1 MRTNAGGAD
10 EAAPA
15 MGGPART
22 AAWPQNFLWGVAT
35 AGYQVEGGITNNDW
49 NIFTTSPSIVS
60 RVHNIGFLAGEGID
74 LIPPGE
80 AVRQGDLATLR
91 EDLDRAAL
99 LGLNAYRFSVEWSRV
114 EPTLGSNS
122 IKVTW
127 SGETLT
133 ISARIPHPQTK
144 KYHQV
149 ALTAQVSRELMSG
162 AIVATDGYPGLTPGA
177 TWQASRLDDGV
188 PF

>member
-10 EAAPA
+10 EAPPA

-60 RVHNIGFLAGEGID
+60 RVHNIGLLAGEGID

-122 IKVTW
+122 IALEDYYVPLVQELRQRGMTPVVTL
-127 SGETLT
+127 SHLTLL
-133 ISARIPHPQTK
+133 SW
-144 KYHQV
+144 V
-149 ALTAQVSRELMSG
+149 LTPPVNYL
-162 AIVATDGYPGLTPGA
+162 YGLTE
-177 TWQASRLDDGV
+177 
-188 PF
+188 